1 MRYPDGGGLTAAARV
16 RRERIRLQAADWFTQ
31 GVAPPKVAA
40 RLRVSRK
47 SAYVWYRAWQAGGRD
62 ALLSAGP
69 ASRCRLDDDQLARLE
84 AELDRGPAA
93 WGWTQDQRWTLSR
106 IATVIHRLF
115 GVSYTLT
122 GVAKLLHRLGW
133 SAQRPTH
140 RARERDERAI
150 ATWRREVWPA
160 VKIPPRP
167 AGPGSVSP
175 TRPAKP

>member
-1 MRYPDGGGLTAAARV
+1 MRYPDGGGLTAADRA
-16 RRERIRLQAADWFTQ
+16 RRERIRLQAADLFEQ
-31 GVAPPKVAA
+31 EVPPPQVAA
-40 RLRVSRK
+40 ALRVSRK
-47 SAYVWYRAWQAGGRD
+47 SAYLWYRAWRVGGRA

-69 ASRCRLDDDQLARLE
+69 AARCRLDDQQLARLE

-133 SAQRPTH
+133 SAQRPAH

-160 VKIPPRP
+160 IKISPPP

>member
-1 MRYPDGGGLTAAARV
+1 MRYPDGGGLTAADRA
-16 RRERIRLQAADWFTQ
+16 RRERIRLQAADLFEQ
-31 GVAPPKVAA
+31 GVPPPQVAA
-40 RLRVSRK
+40 GLRVSRK
-47 SAYVWYRAWQAGGRD
+47 SAYVWHRGWRTGGRE

-69 ASRCRLDDDQLARLE
+69 ASRCRLDDQQLARLE

-93 WGWTQDQRWTLSR
+93 WGWTTDQRWTLSR

-133 SAQRPTH
+133 SAQRPAH

-160 VKIPPRP
+160 IKIPPRP